1 MISQG
6 IFVHILITCISGG
19 TKMHLASSRG
29 CWCPQQTPQNLQ
41 QGPSNTGVL
50 SGCSGGSLLHR
61 TPHVLPPGCV
71 CTQGLSLQPPHPSS
85 EDLVHS
91 SGFSLRTIQPC
102 CFDFVTGQTPCPSRI
117 NKIAWLM
124 ICELRLN
131 AIYCRNSSL

>member
-19 TKMHLASSRG
+19 IKMHLASSG
-29 CWCPQQTPQNLQ
+29 AA
-41 QGPSNTGVL
+41 GVHSKL
-50 SGCSGGSLLHR
+50 PRIYSRAPVTLVCSGGSLLHR